1 MEQTDFRKELL
12 ALLLERG
19 LTRDEMLSVSVAV
32 AKADHTMAL
41 IDFLKEKKN
50 ASVDEIFQKAGEIA
64 FGKNS

>member
-12 ALLLERG
+12 VLLSERG
-19 LTRDEMLSVSVAV
+19 LSRDEMLSVSIAM
-32 AKADHTMAL
+32 AKADHATAL
-41 IDFLKEKKN
+41 IDFLKEKTD